1 MLDDLLGRTEL
12 KERIAELEA
21 ERESLERQ
29 LESAEESR
37 AEAVSARQAA
47 EERVNR
53 LEDRVAELEDR
64 VERASGGDGADGG
77 VEFRRVDELHGARR
91 DEVLARLRSVET
103 GAEGALTAMV
113 GDEVPRAV
121 REAFG
126 ARAQLVA
133 RAAPCLALTDD
144 EGLVAVALAPPLPPD
159 AFHEWGSGFRLPAG
173 WFRPPDSMTFAVVR
187 ADLFALGVYEDGER
201 VETEAITADVGEN
214 HSKGGFSQDRFER
227 RRDERVAAH
236 LDTVRDRLVARDP
249 DRLVLAGER
258 TALDA
263 LDLDGL
269 PFDAE
274 RRVAVDASGD
284 PEDALDAAVR
294 DAFATRL
301 YVL

>member
-1 MLDDLLGRTEL
+1 MLDDLLGRSEL

-21 ERESLERQ
+21 ERDSLERQ

-37 AEAVSARQAA
+37 AEAVSARQEA
-47 EERVNR
+47 EERINR
-53 LEDRVAELEDR
+53 LEDRIAELEDR
-64 VERASGGDGADGG
+64 VERASGGGDAAI
-77 VEFRRVDELHGARR
+77 EFRRVDELHDARR

-103 GAEGALTAMV
+103 DTEGALTAML
-113 GDEVPRAV
+113 GDEVPAPV

-126 ARAQLVA
+126 ARAPLVE
-133 RAAPCLALTDD
+133 RATPCLALTDD
-144 EGLVAVALAPPLPPD
+144 EGLVALALAPPLPPEP
-159 AFHEWGSGFRLPAG
+159 FHEWGAGFRLPDE
-173 WFRPPDSMTFAVVR
+173 WFQPPERMTLAVVR
-187 ADLFALGVYEDGER
+187 ADLFALGVYEDGKR
-201 VETEAITADVGEN
+201 VETESITADVGER
-214 HSKGGFSQDRFER
+214 HSKGGFSQGRFER

-236 LDTVRDRLVARDP
+236 LDDVRERLAARDP

-263 LDLDGL
+263 LDLDDL

-284 PEDALDAAVR
+284 PESALDAAVR
-294 DAFATRL
+294 DVFATRL

>member
-12 KERIAELEA
+12 KERIEELEA
-21 ERESLERQ
+21 ERESLERR

-64 VERASGGDGADGG
+64 VERASGDDGDGDAA
-77 VEFRRVDELHGARR
+77 FRRVEELHDARR
-91 DEVLARLRSVET
+91 DEVLDRLRSVET
-103 GAEGALTAMV
+103 GPEGALTAMV
-113 GDEVPRAV
+113 GADVPRPV
-121 REAFG
+121 RGAFG
-126 ARAQLVA
+126 ARAPLVE

-144 EGLVAVALAPPLPPD
+144 EGLIGVALAPPLPPEP
-159 AFHEWGSGFRLPAG
+159 FHEWGSGFRLPDE
-173 WFRPPDSMTFAVVR
+173 WFRPPDRMTFAVVR

-227 RRDERVAAH
+227 RRAERVAAH
-236 LDTVRDRLVARDP
+236 IDTVRDRLAAQDP

-284 PEDALDAAVR
+284 PEGALDAAVR